1 MRDRLTFVDA
11 SRTAAILFA
20 VGDHAM
26 RHFGVMDLLTGPEK
40 YPVALLFR
48 SATPMFYL
56 LFGMMIELV
65 YLRYYQTGGTPT
77 LFRKALLRSV
87 QCYACFALVN
97 IVGVMVTQREAT
109 WLAGPL
115 SFAGNGI
122 GAVGVLR
129 FYTLAFLLLPFIVM
143 LRAAIGRI
151 AYPLL
156 FAVFWLVALLFLAPS
171 QSPDPCEA
179 GPCLRVAFLYAG
191 YAGSA
196 YSLFHGLT
204 IVFLGG
210 MLAASFSATGLAAG
224 WRRFL
229 LSAAGIGVVLALAVV
244 AFVAREGVGAFLR
257 GFQTNAFRFGHHYV
271 YYGFATA
278 TALTLLLFFYLVQQR
293 FDMRPLTLLGR
304 RSLFSFTAG
313 GVLLN
318 LFLAATDPIMLV
330 PFVAIWIAVVVAYDR
345 WQRRRKAQATAATAS
360 TAVPQPVA

>member
-26 RHFGVMDLLTGPEK
+26 RHFGIMDLLTGPEK

-65 YLRYYQTGGTPT
+65 YLRYYQTGGMPT

-97 IVGVMVTQREAT
+97 VVGVVVSQREAM

-129 FYTLAFLLLPFIVM
+129 FYALAFLLLPFIVM

-151 AYPLL
+151 AYPAL
-156 FAVFWLVALLFLAPS
+156 FAIFWAVGLVFLAPS

-210 MLAASFSATGLAAG
+210 VLAASFSEAGLATG

-229 LSAAGIGVVLALAVV
+229 LAAAGIGAILAFAVIG
-244 AFVAREGVGAFLR
+244 FVAVEGVGAFLR

-278 TALTLLLFFYLVQQR
+278 TALALLLGFYAMQQR
-293 FDMRPLTLLGR
+293 FDMRPFTLLGR

-318 LFLAATDPIMLV
+318 LFLAATSPIMLV
-330 PFVAIWIAVVVAYDR
+330 PFVVAWVAVVIAYDR
-345 WQRRRKAQATAATAS
+345 WQRHRKARATAS
-360 TAVPQPVA
+360 TAALPVA